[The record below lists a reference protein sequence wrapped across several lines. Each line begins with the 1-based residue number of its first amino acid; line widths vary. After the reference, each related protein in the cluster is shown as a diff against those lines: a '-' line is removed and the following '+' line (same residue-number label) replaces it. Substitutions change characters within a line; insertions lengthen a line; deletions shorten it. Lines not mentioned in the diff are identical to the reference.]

1 MNKKLKYLKIA
12 GKMLLANKLH
22 SSLTILGL
30 IIGNASVIAMVG
42 VGEGAQRLAVEELES
57 FGPNMLY
64 IIPDNRNIQQTKSG
78 QPQTLVLEDAIAI
91 ANQVPSVAAVAPQ
104 IRRQKLITQG
114 NKNINSQIVGTTP
127 EFPGV
132 RNFEIAAGGTFFDER
147 DLKLNRQVVVLGS
160 KLSQRLFAY
169 ENPIGRNLRIQNSS
183 FKVIG
188 VMEPKGSLMESN
200 QDETAFIPITTM
212 ATKIVGN
219 TSPFGTQVS
228 VIAFT
233 AKDKKSVRAA
243 QFQVSNLLRLRHKI
257 TGSDDF
263 VIHSQEKFLQTSNLI
278 TTGLKITLVAIS
290 GISLLVGGIG
300 IMNIMLMSVKA
311 RTSEIGLRKAVG
323 ACQEDIL
330 LQFLIESVILSFA
343 GGLIGTVIGASGVLL
358 IGIFSP
364 LSTGVSAVAVTLA
377 LGVSGGIG
385 LFFGVFPARQAA
397 KLDPIVALRSA

>member
-12 GKMLLANKLH
+12 SKMLLANKLH

-42 VGEGAQRLAVEELES
+42 VGEGAQRLATEELES

-104 IRRQKLITQG
+104 IRHQKLITQG

-147 DLKLNRQVVVLGS
+147 DLQLNRQVVVLGS
-160 KLSQRLFAY
+160 KLSQRLFQY
-169 ENPIGRNLRIQNSS
+169 ENPIGKSVRIQNSS
-183 FKVIG
+183 FQVIG
-188 VMEPKGSLMESN
+188 VMQPKGSLMESN

-212 ATKIVGN
+212 ATKIVGD
-219 TSPFGTQVS
+219 TSPFGTKVS

-257 TGSDDF
+257 TDSDDF
-263 VIHSQEKFLQTSNLI
+263 VIHSQEKFLKTSNLI

-385 LFFGVFPARQAA
+385 LFFGVVPARQAA